1 MKKEGWVRLSEEIYT
16 LMYADDVA
24 LMAEEEQDVRSISRL
39 EEYLD
44 KKELTLNTEKT
55 IMRKEG
61 RRKKKY
67 EWRWKEKNDRGD

>member
-1 MKKEGWVRLSEEIYT
+1 MRLSEEIYT

-24 LMAEEEQDVRSISRL
+24 LIAEEEQDMRSISRL

-55 IMRKEG
+55 IMRKGG